1 MNEQGQVDQLRKTL
15 TGYSDVKNI
24 NIDLPS
30 KRLVI
35 ETSVQSSKIQ
45 QLIEQSLQT
54 DAVLLGI
61 GKPSI
66 SNE

>member
-1 MNEQGQVDQLRKTL
+1 MDLNEQAQVDQLRKVL
-15 TGYSDVKNI
+15 TNYQDVKNI

-30 KRLVI
+30 KRLVL
-35 ETSVQSSKIQ
+35 ETSLQSSKIQ

-61 GKPSI
+61 GK
-66 SNE
+66 